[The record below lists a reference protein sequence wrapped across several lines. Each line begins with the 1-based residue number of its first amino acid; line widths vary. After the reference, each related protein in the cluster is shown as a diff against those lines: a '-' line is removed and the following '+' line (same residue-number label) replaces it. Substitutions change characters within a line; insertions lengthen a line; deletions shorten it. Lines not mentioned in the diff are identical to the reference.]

1 MVPGSRGC
9 SPHQVLPPP
18 DSAARFCRKISLANF
33 GGRFGLAAVEIAVEL
48 KQKNPDSLRF
58 FFIGGTCF
66 LVALVFAWRSFYGM
80 RIPVAP
86 TGRASRK

>member
-1 MVPGSRGC
+1 
-9 SPHQVLPPP
+9 
-18 DSAARFCRKISLANF
+18 
-33 GGRFGLAAVEIAVEL
+33 VEIAGEL
-48 KQKNPDSLRF
+48 KRNNPDSLRF
-58 FFIGGTCF
+58 FFIGGMCF

>member
-1 MVPGSRGC
+1 M
-9 SPHQVLPPP
+9 
-18 DSAARFCRKISLANF
+18 
-33 GGRFGLAAVEIAVEL
+33 EL
-48 KQKNPDSLRF
+48 KRKNPDSPLS

-80 RIPVAP
+80 RIPVEP